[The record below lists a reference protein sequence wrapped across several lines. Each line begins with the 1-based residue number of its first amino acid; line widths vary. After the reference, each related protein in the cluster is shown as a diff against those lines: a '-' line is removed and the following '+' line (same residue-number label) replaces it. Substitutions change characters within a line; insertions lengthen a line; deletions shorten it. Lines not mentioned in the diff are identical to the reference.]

1 MSSTKELKVK
11 ISANTNGLKDMQKE
25 ALTLSKKINELNKAI
40 ANGDGDTEQLKQE
53 LKQTKQ
59 AMADLKIKTNEAKS
73 SLKDYGEASKEASEK
88 TKAIG
93 EGLKD
98 VGTKMTAVGV
108 GILASMG
115 GIVAKGSEWSAQVEG
130 QKFLYNNLDKTIQKA
145 IDSNSK
151 NAQAIGLTSQQYK
164 NGATDISTYYKN
176 MGLTAEATADLSGKT
191 MDLVA
196 DLGAVKDVPFDE
208 ALADFKSALMGKIV
222 APAY

>member
-11 ISANTNGLKDMQKE
+11 ISVD
-25 ALTLSKKINELNKAI
+25 NK
-40 ANGDGDTEQLKQE
+40 
-53 LKQTKQ
+53 
-59 AMADLKIKTNEAKS
+59 
-73 SLKDYGEASKEASEK
+73 EASKGFKGLANEIK
-88 TKAIG
+88 NVTKDTKQFAT
-93 EGLKD
+93 D
-98 VGTKMTAVGV
+98 VGKGLQDVGKKMTAM
-108 GILASMG
+108 GIGIVAGIG
-115 GIVAKGSEWSAQVEG
+115 GIVAKGAEWSAQVEG
-130 QKFLYNNLDKTIQKA
+130 QKFLYNNLDKAIQKS

-176 MGLTAEATADLSGKT
+176 MGLTAEATAELSGKT

-222 APAY
+222 APTY

>member
-11 ISANTNGLKDMQKE
+11 ISANASDFKNAIKDVSSEMKNV
-25 ALTLSKKINELNKAI
+25 TKN
-40 ANGDGDTEQLKQE
+40 
-53 LKQTKQ
+53 TKQ
-59 AMADLKIKTNEAKS
+59 FAT
-73 SLKDYGEASKEASEK
+73 
-88 TKAIG
+88 
-93 EGLKD
+93 D
-98 VGTKMTAVGV
+98 VGKGLQDVGAKMTAVGV
-108 GILASMG
+108 GIVASVG
-115 GIVAKGSEWSAQVEG
+115 GIDAKGSEWSAQVEG

-151 NAQAIGLTSQQYK
+151 NAEAIGLTAQQYK

-176 MGLTAEATADLSGKT
+176 MGLTAEATAQLSGKT

-222 APAY
+222 APAC

>member
-11 ISANTNGLKDMQKE
+11 ISANASDFKN
-25 ALTLSKKINELNKAI
+25 AI
-40 ANGDGDTEQLKQE
+40 
-53 LKQTKQ
+53 
-59 AMADLKIKTNEAKS
+59 
-73 SLKDYGEASKEASEK
+73 
-88 TKAIG
+88 
-93 EGLKD
+93 KD
-98 VGTKMTAVGV
+98 VSSEMKNVTKNSKQFATDVGKGLQDVGAKMTAVGV
-108 GILASMG
+108 GIVASVG

-130 QKFLYNNLDKTIQKA
+130 QKFLYNNLDKAVQKA

-151 NAQAIGLTSQQYK
+151 NAESIGLTAQQYK

-208 ALADFKSALMGKIV
+208 ALADFKSALMGKMV
-222 APAY
+222 APVC